1 MIDIVNGIN
10 HYQGAFYDVD
20 NNALLQ
26 SRREGILYA
35 NEQNK
40 IAQQAATELAGAINS
55 LDIHEDYRY
64 KKAEL
69 LNVLDNTINTTLQD
83 YAGNLR
89 YGVNQLM
96 QMSRDIMT
104 SPEITGL
111 VETNKQ
117 YKQWK
122 ASIQARN
129 DISDDIKEMIIAKNP
144 YNFELIY
151 KKDGDGNE
159 IVDEEGNKE
168 IIGYKDWKSNKDPVK
183 QMSLNDIATTGLRY
197 LTTTTTGTYGI
208 TYYDKDGNIMTSNN
222 FNPFNVSAYKT
233 STTDTTKLTKEDVI
247 LSLNTAFDAE
257 PNMRASIMQDYELE
271 VWKYQQ
277 VKNSRDTEAIN
288 KFKELSPF
296 IGDDGNPISLRQY
309 INTIFNNIAETYSF
323 TNKISRGSFSGL
335 SGGSGNNG
343 NSESGD
349 LRSTPP
355 IQQGSIKT
363 SSGNDVLDQK
373 REMDNYQPVQ

>member
-26 SRREGILYA
+26 SRRENIIHD

-122 ASIQARN
+122 AGIQARN
-129 DISDDIKEMIIAKNP
+129 DISDDIKEMTISKNP

-151 KKDGDGNE
+151 KKDGNGVE
-159 IVDEEGNKE
+159 ILDEEGNKE
-168 IIGYKDWKSNKDPVK
+168 ITGYKDWVPTTYPVK
-183 QMSLNDIATTGLRY
+183 QMNLNDIATTGLRY
-197 LTTTTTGTYGI
+197 LTASTTGTYGV
-208 TYYDKDGNIMTSNN
+208 TYYDQNGDIMNKDN
-222 FNPFNVSAYKT
+222 FNPFNVSSYKT
-233 STTDTTKLTKEDVI
+233 STTDTTTLTKADVI
-247 LSLNTAFDAE
+247 KALNTAFDAE
-257 PNMRASIMQDYELE
+257 PNMRASIMQDYEVE
-271 VWKYQQ
+271 VWKYNQI
-277 VKNSRDTEAIN
+277 KNSGDIEAIN
-288 KFKELSPF
+288 NFKKLSPF
-296 IGDDGNPISLRQY
+296 IDDNGNPIDPKTY
-309 INTIFNNIAETYSF
+309 VNTIFNDIAETYSF
-323 TNKISRGSFSGL
+323 TNKTSRGSFISP
-335 SGGSGNNG
+335 
-343 NSESGD
+343 SGD
-349 LRSTPP
+349 NGGGGDNTTRPTSP
-355 IQQGSIKT
+355 INQGYIKT
-363 SSGNDVLDQK
+363 TGGGNVVVEQK
-373 REMDNYQPVQ
+373 EEINKYQPVQ

>member
-26 SRREGILYA
+26 SRRESILHD

-83 YAGNLR
+83 YASNLR

-122 ASIQARN
+122 AGIQART
-129 DISDDIKEMIIAKNP
+129 DISDDIKEMTISKNP

-151 KKDGDGNE
+151 KKDGNGEE
-159 IVDEEGNKE
+159 ILDEEGNKE
-168 IIGYKDWKSNKDPVK
+168 ITGYKDWEPNKNPVK

-197 LTTTTTGTYGI
+197 LTAATTGTYGM
-208 TYYDKDGNIMTSNN
+208 TYYDKDGNIMPNTN
-222 FNPFNVSAYKT
+222 FNPFNVSSYKS
-233 STTDTTKLTKEDVI
+233 STIDTTTLTKADVI
-247 LSLNTAFDAE
+247 KALNAAFDAE
-257 PNMRASIMQDYELE
+257 PNMRASIMQDYEVE
-271 VWKYQQ
+271 VWKYNQI
-277 VKNSRDTEAIN
+277 KNSGDTEAIN
-288 KFKELSPF
+288 NFKKLSPF
-296 IGDDGNPISLRQY
+296 IDDNGNPISPKEY
-309 INTIFNNIAETYSF
+309 VNTIFNNIAETYSF
-323 TNKISRGSFSGL
+323 TNKTSRGSFHNPTKTTVDVNGDTPTRETPDVV
-335 SGGSGNNG
+335 GGN
-343 NSESGD
+343 
-349 LRSTPP
+349 
-355 IQQGSIKT
+355 I
-363 SSGNDVLDQK
+363 K
-373 REMDNYQPVQ
+373 REGGTIVDDETNQDELMKIVGNM

>member
-40 IAQQAATELAGAINS
+40 LAQQAATELAGAINS

-64 KKAEL
+64 KKTEL

-122 ASIQARN
+122 AGIQARN
-129 DISDDIKEMIIAKNP
+129 DISDDIKEMTIAKNP
-144 YNFELIY
+144 YNFELVY
-151 KKDGDGNE
+151 KKDGNGNE

-168 IIGYKDWKSNKDPVK
+168 ITGYKDWKSDKDPVK
-183 QMSLNDIATTGLRY
+183 QMSLNDIATIGLRY
-197 LTTTTTGTYGI
+197 VTPSTTGSYGI
-208 TYYDKDGNIMTSNN
+208 TYLDQNGNIMNSGN

-233 STTDTTKLTKEDVI
+233 STTDITELTKEDVI
-247 LSLNTAFDAE
+247 LALNTAFDAE
-257 PNMRASIMQDYELE
+257 PNMAASIMQDYEVE
-271 VWKYQQ
+271 VWKYNQI
-277 VKNSRDTEAIN
+277 KNSGDTEAIN
-288 KFKELSPF
+288 NFKKLSPF
-296 IGDDGNPISLRQY
+296 IGDDGNPISPKQY
-309 INTIFNNIAETYSF
+309 VDVIFNNIAETYSF
-323 TNKISRGSFSGL
+323 TNKTSRGSFSGP
-335 SGGSGNNG
+335 SGGNGGSGSNK
-343 NSESGD
+343 SGD
-349 LRSTPP
+349 QRPTPP
-355 IQQGSIKT
+355 VNQGYIKT
-363 SSGNDVLDQK
+363 TTGNDALDQK
-373 REMDNYQPVQ
+373 TDNDNYVPV